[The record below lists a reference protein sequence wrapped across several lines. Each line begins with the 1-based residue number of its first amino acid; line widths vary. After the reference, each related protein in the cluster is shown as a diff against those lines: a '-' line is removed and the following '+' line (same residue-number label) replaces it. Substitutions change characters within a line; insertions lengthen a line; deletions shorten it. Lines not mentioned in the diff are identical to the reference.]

1 MLLLFQLTFILLKDD
16 STWTVNTCHVFSQQ
30 PLAGLNG
37 AFCVYWSLIYVTDGQ
52 AKELPTY
59 KDNDFINDGQK
70 IFIDEENKK
79 MFLEKL
85 RKDVE
90 VCLLI
95 REGWSHSL
103 QLFLDRSD

>member
-1 MLLLFQLTFILLKDD
+1 MLFI
-16 STWTVNTCHVFSQQ
+16 
-30 PLAGLNG
+30 
-37 AFCVYWSLIYVTDGQ
+37 WSLISNTNGQ

-70 IFIDEENKK
+70 IYIDDENKK

-90 VCLLI
+90 VCVRHKYIKICKLSI
-95 REGWSHSL
+95 CSL
-103 QLFLDRSD
+103 VKSKQIVIILG